1 MKNYSR
7 LVSST
12 NLNEWFRDRLL
23 HESHKTSPSFSDD
36 TVSYLVNLLTHFS
49 RSENFFTQNEHG
61 LDLPTLAF
69 LFRDANNAA
78 TPSQKILSLRHLGDS
93 ALFIGALFSEKFTRA
108 GIKKDYYIGMG
119 GGAYRA
125 LAEYSYD
132 NQSVYN
138 ELSARFPR
146 LLEVVAKVCSRDVQ
160 FDADEIF
167 ALYKRWQMSGDE
179 LLKRQLLSLGIGTI
193 SNSATH

>member
-7 LVSST
+7 LVSTT

-23 HESHKTSPSFSDD
+23 QESHRSSPSFSED
-36 TVSYLVNLLTHFS
+36 TIIYLVNLLTHFS
-49 RSENFFTQNEHG
+49 RSENFFTQNENR

-69 LFRDANNAA
+69 LFRDANNAE
-78 TPSQKILSLRHLGDS
+78 TTSQKILSLRRLGDS
-93 ALFIGALFSEKFTRA
+93 ALFIGALFSEKLSRA
-108 GIKKDYYIGMG
+108 GIKKDYCIGMG

-125 LAEYSYD
+125 LAEHSYD
-132 NQSVYN
+132 RHSVFN

-146 LLEVVAKVCSRDVQ
+146 LLEVVAKVCSRDIQ

-167 ALYKRWQMSGDE
+167 ALYKRWQISGDE